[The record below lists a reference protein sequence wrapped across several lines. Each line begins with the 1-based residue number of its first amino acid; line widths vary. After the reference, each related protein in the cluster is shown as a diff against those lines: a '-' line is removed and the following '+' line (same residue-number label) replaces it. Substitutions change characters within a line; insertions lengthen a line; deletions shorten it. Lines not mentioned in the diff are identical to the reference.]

1 MGTMMESPLN
11 IFRVGLHD
19 MRRNSGWMLALGIAL
34 IVLGMFAIGWDVVFI
49 TVISVIFLGW
59 VLLIGGIV
67 EAVQAFR
74 HRKGGSFFL
83 HLLSAVLAVV
93 VGFLLLENPTGGAL
107 VLTLM
112 LAFYFIAGGIFRIIA
127 ALSMRLPSWG
137 WMLFNGIVTLLLGIL
152 VLAHWPGSALW
163 VIGLFIGIDMI
174 VTGWARVMLALAV
187 RKLGPAEPEASAA
200 KA

>member
-1 MGTMMESPLN
+1 MGMMMESPLS
-11 IFRVGLHD
+11 VLGKGVHEL
-19 MRRNSGWMLALGIAL
+19 RRNWGWMLALGIAL
-34 IVLGMFAIGWDVVFI
+34 IVLGMFAISWDVIFL
-49 TVISVIFLGW
+49 TVVSVIFFGW
-59 VLLIGGIV
+59 LLVIGGIV

-74 HRKGGSFFL
+74 HRKSGSFFL

-93 VGFLLLENPTGGAL
+93 VGFLLLENPTTGAV

-112 LAFYFIAGGIFRIIA
+112 LAFYFIAGGIFRIFG
-127 ALSMRLPSWG
+127 ALTMRLPSWG
-137 WMLFNGIVTLLLGIL
+137 WMVFNGVVTLLLGVL
-152 VLAHWPGSALW
+152 VLAHWPSSALW

-187 RKLGPAEPEASAA
+187 KKLVPAEPAASPG